1 MNLILDNDKFPYR
14 EEPPLAII
22 TTSENGQT
30 RASVAIYHTHE
41 GHEVAGPHLQGSLAD
56 SDSEALLSLYE
67 NSKMW
72 TGITKAELVSKGW
85 WRD

>member
-1 MNLILDNDKFPYR
+1 MNLILDNDKFLYK
-14 EEPPLAII
+14 EEAPLAII

-30 RASVAIYHTHE
+30 RASVVLRHTNE
-41 GHEVAGPHLQGSLAD
+41 GHEVASPHLQGSLAD

-67 NSKMW
+67 DSKKW

>member
-1 MNLILDNDKFPYR
+1 MNLILDNDKFPYK

-30 RASVAIYHTHE
+30 RATVVIRHANKD
-41 GHEVAGPHLQGSLAD
+41 HEVAGPHLEGSLAD

-67 NSKMW
+67 GSKKW
-72 TGITKAELVSKGW
+72 TGITKAELMSKGW
-85 WRD
+85 WRN